1 MLVERSIEARLAE
14 GVKLLFE
21 ADDDFRAEFAGGVHV
36 GPFTPTV
43 IGDGDA
49 TVKTRQVNILIPPN
63 SRRFQGVGGFANVV
77 KGLVIVIYDT
87 PDSGPYELGAVT
99 PVCRMRYLQHLI
111 NAGSDDNGKGKI
123 IDPDAELTTPFNPLH
138 YLNNDAPE
146 FTDTLM
152 GTLLD
157 ENVAR
162 VYAFLMQVRTRETA
176 RTGGRS

>member
-1 MLVERSIEARLAE
+1 MLAQRCIEVRLAE

-21 ADDDFRAEFAGGVHV
+21 SDDEFNAEFPGGCHV

-49 TVKTRQVNILIPPN
+49 TVKARQVNILIPPN
-63 SRRFQGVGGFANVV
+63 SRRFQGVGGFANVI
-77 KGLVIVIYDT
+77 KGLVVVIYDS
-87 PDSGPYELGAVT
+87 PDNRPYDMGSVT

-123 IDPDAELTTPFNPLH
+123 VDPDAEITTPFNPLH

-162 VYAFLMQVRTRETA
+162 VYAFLAQFRTRETA
-176 RTGGRS
+176 RTGVRS